1 MTETVTTK
9 ATYGQVFAVTQF
21 RAIFAGRLLGVMS
34 DTLRSVALA
43 VLVFNETNSPLLTA
57 ITMTIGFLPQAAGGL
72 FLASMADRFSPRTVI
87 TTGYALQCAVGLL
100 LAFGHLPVAVS
111 LLLVA
116 AVACLTP
123 VTTGAQG
130 RVLAEAL
137 TGDTYVLGRSL
148 SYLVA
153 VSAQM
158 VGMAAGGSLTVWLGV
173 DRTMLVTAG
182 AHLLASVLSR
192 LFLSRTEVDRAG
204 GPKES
209 AGSTAAAGS
218 NVADGSTPADKSTMA
233 DGSTPAGKPTV
244 AGGSIVRRTL
254 QGNAALIAAP
264 GVLKLIMVQC
274 LPAAYLAAAGSL
286 LIPYSSQRGFGSAE
300 TSALLAATSVGM
312 LIGDVV
318 IGRGFAPATRERL
331 VLPLLLVMGT
341 PTIALVLDL
350 PYPAVAAVYVITGMG
365 SAYLLGL
372 QRRFLEVVPSHLQGQ
387 GFALLNTTTMTI
399 QGVGPLVFGLFAE
412 FLPVGLAIA
421 LTGVSS
427 VATTLLLRDAIR
439 PRTS

>member
-1 MTETVTTK
+1 MTDTFTTK

-21 RAIFAGRLLGVMS
+21 RALFAGRLLGVMS

-43 VLVFNETNSPLLTA
+43 VLVFSQTNSPLLTA
-57 ITMTIGFLPQAAGGL
+57 VAFTIGFLPQAAGGL
-72 FLASMADRFSPRTVI
+72 LLAAMADRFSPRTLI

-123 VTTGAQG
+123 VTTGAAG
-130 RVLAEAL
+130 RVLAEVL

-153 VSAQM
+153 VGAQL
-158 VGMAAGGSLTVWLGV
+158 VGMAAGGALIAWLGV
-173 DRTMLVTAG
+173 ERTMLVTAG
-182 AHLLASVLSR
+182 AHLLALVISR
-192 LFLSRTEVDRAG
+192 LFLPRTEAVR
-204 GPKES
+204 
-209 AGSTAAAGS
+209 T
-218 NVADGSTPADKSTMA
+218 
-233 DGSTPAGKPTV
+233 
-244 AGGSIVRRTL
+244 GGSIVRKTL
-254 QGNAALIAAP
+254 QGNAALVAAP
-264 GVLKLIMVQC
+264 GVTKLIMVQC

-286 LIPYSSQRGFGSAE
+286 LIPYSAQRAFSPTE
-300 TSALLAATSVGM
+300 TGLLLAATSVGM
-312 LIGDVV
+312 LIGDIVV
-318 IGRGFAPATRERL
+318 GRAFAPATRERL
-331 VLPLLLVMGT
+331 VLPLLLIMGT
-341 PTIALVLDL
+341 PSIALIVDL
-350 PYPAVAAVYVITGMG
+350 PYPAIAAVYVITGVG

-372 QRRFLEVVPSHLQGQ
+372 QRRFLEAVPSDLQGQ

-399 QGVGPLVFGLFAE
+399 QGVGPLVFGVFAE

-427 VATTLLLRDAIR
+427 VITTLLLRDAIR
-439 PRTS
+439 LRTSA

>member
-1 MTETVTTK
+1 MTDQFTAK

-21 RAIFAGRLLGVMS
+21 RVIFAGRLLGVMS

-43 VLVFNETNSPLLTA
+43 VLVFRQTASPLLTA
-57 ITMTIGFLPQAAGGL
+57 MAFTIGFLPQAAGGL
-72 FLASMADRFSPRTVI
+72 FLAAMADRFSPRTLI
-87 TTGYALQCAVGLL
+87 ATGYALQCAVGLL
-100 LAFGHLPVAVS
+100 LAFGHLPVVAS

-123 VTTGAQG
+123 VTTGAAG
-130 RVLAEAL
+130 RVMAEVL

-153 VSAQM
+153 VAAQM
-158 VGMAAGGSLTVWLGV
+158 VGMAAGGVLVGWLGV
-173 DRTMLVTAG
+173 ERTMLVTAG
-182 AHLLASVLSR
+182 AHLLASVISR
-192 LFLSRTEVDRAG
+192 LFLSRTEVVRQ
-204 GPKES
+204 
-209 AGSTAAAGS
+209 
-218 NVADGSTPADKSTMA
+218 
-233 DGSTPAGKPTV
+233 
-244 AGGSIVRRTL
+244 GGSIVRRTF
-254 QGNAALIAAP
+254 QGNAALVAAP
-264 GVLKLIMVQC
+264 GVTKLIMVQC

-286 LIPYSSQRGFGSAE
+286 LIPYAAQRAFDPRE
-300 TSALLAATSVGM
+300 TGILLAATSVGM

-318 IGRGFAPATRERL
+318 VGRAFAPATRERL

-341 PTIALVLDL
+341 PPIALVLDL
-350 PYPAVAAVYVITGMG
+350 PYPAVAAAYVITGVG

-372 QRRFLEVVPSHLQGQ
+372 QRRFLEAVPADLQGQ

-399 QGVGPLVFGLFAE
+399 QGIGPLVFGVFAE

-427 VATTLLLRDAIR
+427 VLTTLLLRNAIR
-439 PRTS
+439 PRTSG

>member
-1 MTETVTTK
+1 MTDMVTTK

-43 VLVFNETNSPLLTA
+43 VLVFSQTNSPLLTA
-57 ITMTIGFLPQAAGGL
+57 MAMTIGFLPQAAGGL
-72 FLASMADRFSPRTVI
+72 FLAAMADRFSPRTLI

-100 LAFGHLPVAVS
+100 LAFGHLPVSVS

-123 VTTGAQG
+123 VTTGAAG
-130 RVLAEAL
+130 RVLAEVL

-158 VGMAAGGSLTVWLGV
+158 VGMAAGGALTMWLGV

-182 AHLLASVLSR
+182 AHLLASVISR
-192 LFLSRTEVDRAG
+192 LFLSRTEVVRTGA
-204 GPKES
+204 
-209 AGSTAAAGS
+209 
-218 NVADGSTPADKSTMA
+218 
-233 DGSTPAGKPTV
+233 
-244 AGGSIVRRTL
+244 SIVRKTL
-254 QGNAALIAAP
+254 QGNAALVTAP
-264 GVLKLIMVQC
+264 GVIKLIMVQC

-286 LIPYSSQRGFGSAE
+286 LIPYSAQRAFSPTDTG
-300 TSALLAATSVGM
+300 TLLAATSVGM

-318 IGRGFAPATRERL
+318 VGRAFAPATRERL

-341 PTIALVLDL
+341 PSIALILDL
-350 PYPAVAAVYVITGMG
+350 PYPAIAAVYVVTGMG
-365 SAYLLGL
+365 SSYLLGL
-372 QRRFLEVVPSHLQGQ
+372 QRRFLEAVPPDLQGQ

-399 QGVGPLVFGLFAE
+399 QGIGPLVFGVFAE
-412 FLPVGLAIA
+412 FVPVGLAIA

-427 VATTLLLRDAIR
+427 VITTLLLRGAIR
-439 PRTS
+439 PRTSG

>member
-1 MTETVTTK
+1 MIDQFATK
-9 ATYGQVFAVTQF
+9 ATYGQVFAVAQF
-21 RAIFAGRLLGVMS
+21 RAVFAGRLLGVMS

-43 VLVFNETNSPLLTA
+43 VLVFDQTGSPLLTA
-57 ITMTIGFLPQAAGGL
+57 MTMTIGFLPQAAGGL
-72 FLASMADRFSPRTVI
+72 FLAAMADRFSPRTLI

-100 LAFGHLPVAVS
+100 LAFGHLPVAPS

-123 VTTGAQG
+123 VTTGATA
-130 RVLAEAL
+130 RVLAAVL

-148 SYLVA
+148 SYIVA

-158 VGMAAGGSLTVWLGV
+158 VGMAAGGTLVVWLGV
-173 DRTMLVTAG
+173 ERTMLVTAG
-182 AHLLASVLSR
+182 AHLLASVISR
-192 LFLSRTEVDRAG
+192 LFLSHTDVVRASGSAVAG
-204 GPKES
+204 GSTVEGRS
-209 AGSTAAAGS
+209 A
-218 NVADGSTPADKSTMA
+218 VE
-233 DGSTPAGKPTV
+233 
-244 AGGSIVRRTL
+244 GGSIVRKTL
-254 QGNAALIAAP
+254 QGNAALVAAP

-286 LIPYSSQRGFGSAE
+286 LIPYSAQRGFNPTE
-300 TSALLAATSVGM
+300 TGILLAATSVGM

-318 IGRGFAPATRERL
+318 IGRAFTPATRERL

-341 PTIALVLDL
+341 PSITLVLDL
-350 PYPAVAAVYVITGMG
+350 PYPAVTAAYVVTGMG

-372 QRRFLEVVPSHLQGQ
+372 QRRFLEALPSHLQGQ
-387 GFALLNTTTMTI
+387 GFALLNTTTMSI
-399 QGVGPLVFGLFAE
+399 QGVGPLVFGVFAE

-427 VATTLLLRDAIR
+427 VTTTLLLRDVAR
-439 PRTS
+439 PRK

>member
-1 MTETVTTK
+1 MGEFTTK

-21 RAIFAGRLLGVMS
+21 RAVFVGRLLGVMS

-43 VLVFNETNSPLLTA
+43 VLVYSRTDSPLLTA
-57 ITMTIGFLPQAAGGL
+57 MAMTIGFLPQAAGGL
-72 FLASMADRFSPRTVI
+72 FLAAMADRFSPRTLI
-87 TTGYALQCAVGLL
+87 TAGYALQCAVGLL
-100 LAFGHLPVAVS
+100 LASVQLPVPLS

-123 VTTGAQG
+123 VTTGATG
-130 RVLAEAL
+130 RVLAGAL

-158 VGMAAGGSLTVWLGV
+158 VGMAAGGALTAWLGV
-173 DRTMLVTAG
+173 DGTMLVTAG
-182 AHLLASVLSR
+182 AHLLASLISC
-192 LFLSRTEVDRAG
+192 LFLSPTVVVG
-204 GPKES
+204 
-209 AGSTAAAGS
+209 AAGPS
-218 NVADGSTPADKSTMA
+218 G
-233 DGSTPAGKPTV
+233 
-244 AGGSIVRRTL
+244 AGGSIMRRTVR
-254 QGNAALIAAP
+254 GNAALVAAP
-264 GVLKLIMVQC
+264 GVLKLLMVQC

-286 LIPYSSQRGFGSAE
+286 LIPYSAERGFDPTQTG
-300 TSALLAATSVGM
+300 TLLAATSVGM

-318 IGRGFAPATRERL
+318 VGRAFAPATRERL

-341 PTIALVLDL
+341 PPIALILDL
-350 PYPAVAAVYVITGMG
+350 PYPAIAVAAMYAVTGVG

-372 QRRFLEVVPSHLQGQ
+372 QRRFLEAVPSGLQGQ

-421 LTGVSS
+421 LTGMSS
-427 VATTLLLRDAIR
+427 VITTLLLRDTIR
-439 PRTS
+439 ARTSG